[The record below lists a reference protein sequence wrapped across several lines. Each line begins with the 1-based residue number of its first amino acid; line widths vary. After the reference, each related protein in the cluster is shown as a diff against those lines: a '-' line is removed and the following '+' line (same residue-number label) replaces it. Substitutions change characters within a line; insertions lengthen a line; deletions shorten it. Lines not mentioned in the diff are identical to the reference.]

1 MSNYTIALAGLQNTS
16 LAIDTTSNN
25 IANANTVGYKAG
37 EYVFAD
43 QFVKAINPADQA
55 RVGMGTQSLGVRR
68 PMLQGTITN
77 SANPLDLAISG
88 KGMFRLLQGSGDGNV
103 DPSAVY

>member
-43 QFVKAINPADQA
+43 QFVKAI
-55 RVGMGTQSLGVRR
+55 
-68 PMLQGTITN
+68 
-77 SANPLDLAISG
+77 
-88 KGMFRLLQGSGDGNV
+88 MFGYLYKIV
-103 DPSAVY
+103 F